1 MSFKEKQEFEQIEK
15 QLPQLEQEKE
25 ALTADLSSGTL
36 SNEALQQKGEQLGKL
51 VDQIDELTMRWL
63 ELSELA

>member
-25 ALTADLSSGTL
+25 ALTADLSSGSL
-36 SNEALQQKGEQLGKL
+36 SNEELQQKGEQLGKL